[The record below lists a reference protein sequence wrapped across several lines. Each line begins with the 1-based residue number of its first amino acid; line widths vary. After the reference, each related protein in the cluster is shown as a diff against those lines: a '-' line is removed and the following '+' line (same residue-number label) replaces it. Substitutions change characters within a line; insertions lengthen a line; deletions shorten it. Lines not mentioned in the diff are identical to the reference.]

1 MSGIDPHKRL
11 IGEKALCWIEN
22 DHSHTKSIPGSNGT
36 GSGFTRMHS
45 WSYTTILGTRSRI
58 KHTCRSCLA
67 PSPEARVAAEPLQKP
82 SRSCWLIDTASKLAG
97 ANNFPRPPVN
107 WHSKPSRSIGGDPR
121 GPAARTSAMAPNR
134 PATFSPHTVLSPRD
148 TCVTPNHSHRACSRW
163 ESSQAQCG
171 HMPFILPPGGL
182 RKRQLAQ
189 PHSGMPCGCRP
200 PKWLRE
206 RERERERE

>member
-67 PSPEARVAAEPLQKP
+67 PSPEAHVVADSLQEP

-107 WHSKPSRSIGGDPR
+107 WHGKPSRSIGGDPR
-121 GPAARTSAMAPNR
+121 GPVARTSAMAPNR

-148 TCVTPNHSHRACSRW
+148 TCVTPNHSHRAVDGRVVKLSAGICPLFYHQEDCERDNLPSHIP
-163 ESSQAQCG
+163 ACLAAVG
-171 HMPFILPPGGL
+171 HQNG
-182 RKRQLAQ
+182 
-189 PHSGMPCGCRP
+189 
-200 PKWLRE
+200 
-206 RERERERE
+206 